1 MNVQIAS
8 EVFFRCRLPGR
19 DTAWCGERLSALLGA
34 HMPTMPHGHKF
45 EASGDWLERLEG
57 KQRRAAIPPETI
69 VKNLKLQRS
78 DDVADL
84 GAGIGFFA
92 FPMAERAKN
101 VLCVDIEKKMLDVI
115 AERMRKKRITN
126 MLPLMGNIQEPPIVD
141 ASVDHV
147 LGAFVFHEVEDP
159 RIFLYECNR
168 ILKPTGTLTIVDFQ
182 KHAPIEFGPPE
193 EIRKTPE
200 QVARACATQFAERS
214 RFEDPVYYQISFSKK
229 GCAVR

>member
-1 MNVQIAS
+1 MS
-8 EVFFRCRLPGR
+8 
-19 DTAWCGERLSALLGA
+19 S
-34 HMPTMPHGHKF
+34 GHKF

-57 KQRRAAIPPETI
+57 KRRRSAMPPEKI
-69 VKNLKLQRS
+69 VKNLNLRS
-78 DDVADL
+78 TDEVADL

-92 FPMAERAKN
+92 FPMAAKAKT

-115 AERMRKKRITN
+115 SERMRKKRITN
-126 MLPLMGNIQEPPIVD
+126 MLPLLGNIQEPPIVD

-147 LGAFVFHEVEDP
+147 LGAFVFHEVADP

-168 ILKPTGTLTIVDFQ
+168 ILKPTGILTIVDFQ

-193 EIRKTPE
+193 EIRKTAE
-200 QVARACATQFAERS
+200 QVVNACATQFVERS
-214 RFEDPVYYQISFSKK
+214 RFEDEVYYQISFSKK